1 MNLHSSTLHT
11 CAFTLSIALL
21 APASAIGQEAPPR
34 PGGART
40 PSEEIKLLPP
50 EEVAKLP
57 QKPAQQADGK
67 RLPQPDNPLDPNRPR
82 TSDREPAKIK
92 PAENA
97 VVPAENE
104 KKVLSKEERQAK
116 KAGKDAK
123 AAKDGK
129 KEPAKIKPAENAAVP
144 AENTGKAKPKDKQD
158 KQASEQPPAR
168 RAVHA
173 LVGAMPAAPA
183 PVTYGP
189 TLTTPQPVPTSVPT
203 TAATQIRPAPSR
215 PAIVNSCDSGGCIDT
230 NGVRYNGPVGGAMIG
245 PGGKACHNNGVT
257 MQC

>member
-1 MNLHSSTLHT
+1 MNLHS
-11 CAFTLSIALL
+11 FTLQSLSIGIALL
-21 APASAIGQEAPPR
+21 ASASAMAQEAPPR

-50 EEVAKLP
+50 DEVAKLP
-57 QKPAQQADGK
+57 ARVGQQGDGK

-82 TSDREPAKIK
+82 TSDKEPAKIK

-116 KAGKDAK
+116 KARDAK
-123 AAKDGK
+123 AGKDGK

-144 AENTGKAKPKDKQD
+144 AENTGKPKAKDKQANEQ
-158 KQASEQPPAR
+158 QAAPR
-168 RAVHA
+168 RAVQA
-173 LVGAMPAAPA
+173 TIATMPSAPA

-189 TLTTPQPVPTSVPT
+189 ALAPQPSVPTSVPST
-203 TAATQIRPAPSR
+203 TVTQVRPMPSR
-215 PAIVNSCDSGGCIDT
+215 PAIVNSCDAGGCTDT
-230 NGVRYNGPVGGAMIG
+230 SGVRYNGAAGGTMIG
-245 PGGKACHNNGVT
+245 PGGKACHSNGVT